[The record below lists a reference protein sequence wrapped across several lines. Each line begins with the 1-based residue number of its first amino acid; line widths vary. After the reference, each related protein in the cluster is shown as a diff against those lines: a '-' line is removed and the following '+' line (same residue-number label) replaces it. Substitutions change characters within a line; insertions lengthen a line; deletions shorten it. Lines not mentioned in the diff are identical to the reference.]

1 MLSEESL
8 AKEREA
14 FHQLR
19 VSLKNKF
26 LAAIFAGYDVT
37 SQPAAIFT
45 CDFPPFRGMCSY
57 GKLNFVF
64 L

>member
-19 VSLKNKF
+19 VSLKNMS
-26 LAAIFAGYDVT
+26 LAAIFAGNVVV
-37 SQPAAIFT
+37 SQTAALFT
-45 CDFPPFRGMCSY
+45 CDFPPFCGMGGRS
-57 GKLNFVF
+57 F
-64 L
+64 LMTL

>member
-19 VSLKNKF
+19 VSLKKTDF
-26 LAAIFAGYDVT
+26 WPPFDVT
-37 SQPAAIFT
+37 DVSTITSFFGQ
-45 CDFPPFRGMCSY
+45 
-57 GKLNFVF
+57 
-64 L
+64 